1 MSKAVYN
8 VIKLCGLSGVLNSP
22 NRSVRV
28 GYTLMTTGTKKWGRS
43 DALSKADINIGADFA
58 CNKYYRNKAQ
68 QK

>member
-28 GYTLMTTGTKKWGRS
+28 GYTLTTTGTKKWGRS
-43 DALSKADINIGADFA
+43 L
-58 CNKYYRNKAQ
+58 R
-68 QK
+68 